1 MSEFEDKLNAIL
13 SNPEA
18 MAQVAGLAQSLGLNG
33 PPQGGQAQGDPPPQE
48 PQGQSRQQAPG
59 GPADH
64 PGGPD
69 LSGLG
74 SLLGGIDPG
83 MLQRLL
89 PLLGELQG
97 DSASDERMALLR
109 ALAPFLR
116 PERREKVERAAKTAH
131 LLHVGKK
138 LLTSLGGGHV

>member
-18 MAQVAGLAQSLGLNG
+18 MAQVANLAQSLGLNG
-33 PPQGGQAQGDPPPQE
+33 SPPGEPPQGQ
-48 PQGQSRQQAPG
+48 QSQPSQQPVRNEQPSSA
-59 GPADH
+59 
-64 PGGPD
+64 GPD
-69 LSGLG
+69 LSALG
-74 SLLGGIDPG
+74 GMLGGIDPS
-83 MLQRLL
+83 MIQRLL

-97 DSASDERMALLR
+97 DSASDERMALLH

-138 LLTSLGGGHV
+138 LLSSLGGGHV

>member
-59 GPADH
+59 GP
-64 PGGPD
+64 D

-74 SLLGGIDPG
+74 SILGGIDPG

>member
-13 SNPEA
+13 SDPEA

-33 PPQGGQAQGDPPPQE
+33 PPQGAPSQTAQGQPQREQAQGA
-48 PQGQSRQQAPG
+48 APG
-59 GPADH
+59 GPS
-64 PGGPD
+64 GPD
-69 LSGLG
+69 LSALG
-74 SLLGGIDPG
+74 SMLGGLDPG

-89 PLLGELQG
+89 PLLSELQG
-97 DSASDERMALLR
+97 DSFSDQRMALLH

-131 LLHVGKK
+131 LLHMGKK
-138 LLTSLGGGHV
+138 LLSSLGGGHV